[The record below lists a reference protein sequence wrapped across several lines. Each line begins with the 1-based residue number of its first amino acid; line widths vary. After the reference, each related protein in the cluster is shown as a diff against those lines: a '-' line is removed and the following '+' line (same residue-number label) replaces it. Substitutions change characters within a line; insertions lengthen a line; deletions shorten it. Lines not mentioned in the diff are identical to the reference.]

1 VNVDIWRAMVLGIVQ
16 GLTEFLPISSSA
28 HLILVPYAFGW
39 PDHGQR
45 FDVALHLGTL
55 AALLLYFW
63 VDWMRLALAVVGRSG
78 KADPAE
84 RRLAWAIVIGC
95 VPAVIVGIKLEQLAE
110 DTLRNPHLIAV
121 TLIVMGLAM
130 GAADQLGKRVR
141 TLRDLTW
148 VDALWIGC
156 AQALSLVP
164 GVSRSGVTLTAG
176 RALGFRR
183 EDAARFSFLLS
194 APITAGAALFKLRH
208 LVTEG
213 LPPHER
219 LVFGVGIL
227 ASGLVGYLAISFL
240 LSYLRRGNLFI
251 FVLYRLLLGVLILV
265 APSLLGPYWVVAGCL
280 FLLALFLP
288 RRSGTVVTAPDAADA
303 S

>member
-1 VNVDIWRAMVLGIVQ
+1 MNMGVGQAIVLGIVQ

-55 AALLLYFW
+55 AALLIYFW
-63 VDWMRLALAVVGRSG
+63 GDWVRLAQGVVGGSG
-78 KADPAE
+78 KADPME
-84 RRLAWAIVIGC
+84 RRLALAIVVGC
-95 VPAVIVGIKLEQLAE
+95 VPAVIVGIKLEQVAE
-110 DTLRNPHLIAV
+110 ETLRSPHLIAV
-121 TLIVMGLAM
+121 MMILMGLAM
-130 GAADQLGKRVR
+130 GAADYLGRRVR
-141 TLRDLTW
+141 TLQGMTW

-156 AQALSLVP
+156 AQAFSLVP

-208 LVTEG
+208 LVAEG

-227 ASGLVGYLAISFL
+227 ASGVVGYVAIAFL
-240 LSYLRRGNLFI
+240 LSYLRRGNLLV
-251 FVLYRLLLGVLILV
+251 FVLYRLLLGVLILL
-265 APSLLGPYWVVAGCL
+265 APSLLGPYWLVAGCL

-288 RRSGTVVTAPDAADA
+288 RRSGVVVTAADSADA
-303 S
+303 